1 MSKKINQVE
10 PNIADDDILSVNQ
23 YISSDSWVTEHKITR
38 ELEDQIGKFVGRK
51 YSIAVPNGTI
61 ALYLSLLA
69 SGLSKGKRVAVPNMT
84 MVATI
89 NAVLWA
95 DCEPVLVDVNDR
107 LCMSL
112 ESLKSINNLDGLIY
126 VPLNGRTEEGLDI
139 QEYCENNEIVLI
151 EDSAHALGSKYE
163 SQNCGQLGK
172 LSTLSFTPHKIIT
185 MGQGGMVLTDDFNL
199 FEYLEKIKTFNRSK
213 DKSDWHEGFG
223 LNFKITDLQAS
234 LGLSQFAKLEH
245 FINQKKEILKH
256 YKHYLDENLIINFY
270 EYETPWFFD
279 IVCKSIDEKNQLS
292 EYLKQNN
299 IESRDA
305 YPPLSKQNFLKETEK
320 TDLLHSESIAERILW
335 LPSSTNLTESQI
347 KSISEKINIFFKE
360 N

>member
-1 MSKKINQVE
+1 
-10 PNIADDDILSVNQ
+10 
-23 YISSDSWVTEHKITR
+23 
-38 ELEDQIGKFVGRK
+38 
-51 YSIAVPNGTI
+51 
-61 ALYLSLLA
+61 
-69 SGLSKGKRVAVPNMT
+69 MT

-112 ESLKSINNLDGLIY
+112 ESLKSIKNLDGLIY

-139 QEYCENNEIVLI
+139 QEYCNEKNIILI
-151 EDSAHALGSKYE
+151 EDSAHALGSKY
-163 SQNCGQLGK
+163 QDKMCGSLGS
-172 LSTLSFTPHKIIT
+172 LSVFSFTPHKIIT
-185 MGQGGMVLTDDFNL
+185 MGQGGLVLTDDDNFY
-199 FEYLEKIKTFNRSK
+199 EYLIGLKTFNRSK

-245 FINQKKEILKH
+245 FINQKEILKH
-256 YKHYLDENLIINFY
+256 YEHYLNENLITNFY
-270 EYETPWFFD
+270 EYETARFFD

-305 YPPLSKQNFLKETEK
+305 YPPLSKQTF
-320 TDLLHSESIAERILW
+320 
-335 LPSSTNLTESQI
+335 
-347 KSISEKINIFFKE
+347 
-360 N
+360 

>member
-1 MSKKINQVE
+1 MSKRINQVE

-112 ESLKSINNLDGLIY
+112 ESLKSIENLDGLIY

-151 EDSAHALGSKYE
+151 EDSAHALGSRYE
-163 SQNCGQLGK
+163 SQNCGQLGN

-270 EYETPWFFD
+270 DYETPWFFD

-320 TDLLHSESIAERILW
+320 TDLFHSESIAERILW
-335 LPSSTNLTESQI
+335 LPSSTNLTESKI